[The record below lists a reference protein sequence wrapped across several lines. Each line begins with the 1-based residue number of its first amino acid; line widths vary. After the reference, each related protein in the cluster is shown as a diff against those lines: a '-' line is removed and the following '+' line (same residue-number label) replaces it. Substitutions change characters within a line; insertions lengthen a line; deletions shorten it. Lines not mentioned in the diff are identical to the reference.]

1 MDMYGAVWYSS
12 CSALQSK
19 DFWYVLVKICAK
31 AVATIAQDAKT
42 TDGKEHID
50 AYIYMLTLIQIYILP
65 SPTGFKL
72 KSYIVAYPTPN
83 VIGIKVNCT
92 ALDTDCLYAIYCTIR
107 VKGMH
112 TSFDN
117 WVINKYKRKNNEYVS
132 NEQIYLI
139 KSN

>member
-1 MDMYGAVWYSS
+1 MQKNTVGGIKLNMGSGVSVLLTIDMYGAVWYSS
-12 CSALQSK
+12 CSALQSN
-19 DFWYVLVKICAK
+19 DFWYVFVKICAK

-42 TDGKEHID
+42 SGGRQSILVHIF
-50 AYIYMLTLIQIYILP
+50 ITLIQIYILP

-92 ALDTDCLYAIYCTIR
+92 DLDTDCLYAIYCTIR

-112 TSFDN
+112 TNFDN
-117 WVINKYKRKNNEYVS
+117 
-132 NEQIYLI
+132 
-139 KSN
+139 